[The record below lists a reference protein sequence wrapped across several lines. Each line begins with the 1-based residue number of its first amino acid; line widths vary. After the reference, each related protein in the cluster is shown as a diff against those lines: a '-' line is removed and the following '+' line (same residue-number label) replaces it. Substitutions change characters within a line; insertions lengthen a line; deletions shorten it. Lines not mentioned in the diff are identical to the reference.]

1 MIMNTFGL
9 TFHHFGLAV
18 RSPEQAF
25 SFLEGLGYDNGE
37 SLFDPL
43 QGVNLAMSYHAEMP
57 AVEVIWAGA
66 KPSPIDGI
74 LKRQD
79 SMIYHLCYTS
89 DNPALSLSHIEDAGF
104 DVLAVTDTRAAILF
118 GGREVSFH
126 VVSGFGL
133 IEIIYPIKEE
143 EMPADAV

>member
-1 MIMNTFGL
+1 MTKKSDIMNTFGI

-18 RSPEQAF
+18 QSPEQAF
-25 SFLEGLGYDNGE
+25 SFLDALGYKHGE
-37 SLFDPL
+37 SMFDPL

-57 AVEVIWAGA
+57 DVEVIWPGD

-89 DNPALSLSHIEDAGF
+89 DNPALSLTKMQQAGF
-104 DVLAVTDTRAAILF
+104 DVLPVSNPQAAILF
-118 GGREVSFH
+118 GGRKVSFH
-126 VVSGFGL
+126 MVLGFGL
-133 IEIIYPIKEE
+133 IELIYPIKE
-143 EMPADAV
+143 